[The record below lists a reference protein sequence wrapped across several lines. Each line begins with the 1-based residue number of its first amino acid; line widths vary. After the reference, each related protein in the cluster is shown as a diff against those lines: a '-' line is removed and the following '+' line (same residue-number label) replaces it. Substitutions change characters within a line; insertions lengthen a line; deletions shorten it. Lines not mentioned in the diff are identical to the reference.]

1 MEMPQGFRKISERG
15 SSRHFIKV
23 TTSGSADGGAFK
35 NGAGVGRCWPL
46 LTGERGHYELAR
58 GRDPLPY
65 IRAMEKFAN
74 EGGMMAE
81 QLWDADDLPES
92 EMYRGRPSGS
102 AMPLCWS
109 HAEYL
114 SLVCSKRDGKVFDRI
129 EPAFQR
135 YVNGGKRDC
144 ALEIWTFRH
153 RSRRV
158 PAGRSLRIITNAPA
172 RIHWSADDWK
182 STNDLDTAPA
192 GFSEI
197 HFADLPLSQCAVGTL
212 VEWSFF
218 WPRENH
224 WQGENFQAQI
234 V

>member
-1 MEMPQGFRKISERG
+1 
-15 SSRHFIKV
+15 
-23 TTSGSADGGAFK
+23 
-35 NGAGVGRCWPL
+35 VGRCWPL
-46 LTGERGHYELAR
+46 LTGERGHYELAI

-65 IRAMEKFAN
+65 IVAMEKFAN
-74 EGGMMAE
+74 DGGMMPE

-135 YVNGGKRDC
+135 YVIGGKRDC
-144 ALEIWTFRH
+144 SLEIWTFRH

-158 PAGRSLRIITNAPA
+158 PSGRGLRIITHAHA
-172 RIHWSADDWK
+172 RIRWSADNWQNEK
-182 STNDLDTAPA
+182 DLDTTPA
-192 GFSEI
+192 GFSDL
-197 HFADLPLSQCAVGTL
+197 HFADLPLNQCAVGTA
-212 VEWSFF
+212 VEWTFF
-218 WPRENH
+218 WPESNH
-224 WQGENFQAQI
+224 WEGENFRAY
-234 V
+234 VV